1 MRCTTMTKTLLSG
14 LSALAG
20 LAVLGR
26 AFEKPDA
33 RDTRR
38 LKPFEEA
45 LLDMLRRDATNIE
58 YLMHGFKPASTRE
71 NRWEGAEAEEQI

>member
-1 MRCTTMTKTLLSG
+1 MRYMIMAKTLLSG

-26 AFEKPDA
+26 ALESPEA
-33 RDTRR
+33 RETRR
-38 LKPFEEA
+38 LKKFEEA

-58 YLMHGFKPASTRE
+58 YLMHGFNPGSTRE
-71 NRWEGAEAEEQI
+71 NRWEGAKSEEQA